1 MAPGKT
7 ILALACKTMWPK
19 DPGEKPW
26 KWLVVK
32 KMQAQGKAVW
42 EIIAF
47 WNSIILDLRN
57 WKLKEAQKGK
67 KSHVIT

>member
-32 KMQAQGKAVW
+32 KCRPKEKQFGK
-42 EIIAF
+42 
-47 WNSIILDLRN
+47 L
-57 WKLKEAQKGK
+57 
-67 KSHVIT
+67 